1 MTGTPLTAA
10 HPPAAHSGSWPAV
23 AGGPPT
29 CSGTGGRQM
38 IGKLIKAALIAI
50 VLAAIIQLI
59 PDIKRY
65 LELRK
70 M

>member
-1 MTGTPLTAA
+1 
-10 HPPAAHSGSWPAV
+10 
-23 AGGPPT
+23 
-29 CSGTGGRQM
+29 M
-38 IGKLIKAALIAI
+38 IGKLVMAALVA
-50 VLAAIIQLI
+50 VLLAVLIQSL

>member
-1 MTGTPLTAA
+1 
-10 HPPAAHSGSWPAV
+10 
-23 AGGPPT
+23 
-29 CSGTGGRQM
+29 M
-38 IGKLIKAALIAI
+38 IGKLIKAAFIAI
-50 VLAAIIQLI
+50 VVAAIIQLI